1 MEEILRQLIGSISH
15 DLRGFSTIP
24 GGAGFLPSTVV
35 MFIGKMVGAQGDD
48 NLNNQPHIHLMSR
61 GYLLGI
67 SPFKGLLGGDRI
79 QIHSLKLTA
88 NAPENRPS

>member
-1 MEEILRQLIGSISH
+1 M
-15 DLRGFSTIP
+15 
-24 GGAGFLPSTVV
+24 GAP
-35 MFIGKMVGAQGDD
+35 GDD
-48 NLNNQPHIHLMSR
+48 NLNNQPHIHLISR

-88 NAPENRPS
+88 NAPENRPSEKETIVFQPSIFRCYVSFREGNHGSNYCILDDL